1 MCFDFSWRQLC
12 PNGRCVE
19 RGENWFPWP
28 FGMAWCCSPTVRH
41 RLENQVKVRQGCP
54 PLALP
59 AGLVIASLVM
69 KTILVHSERKAQN
82 ESLEPNRVC
91 EALRMWP
98 FHERAFQG
106 PFLWQYQHS
115 ELSDS
120 SRRNLHGWN
129 SPLCYP
135 VEYHWCWGMMGIRK
149 WELVERAGF
158 RETTR
163 RQNLAWHVA
172 EELTYMRIV
181 ATA

>member
-82 ESLEPNRVC
+82 ESLECCQIGFVKHWEC
-91 EALRMWP
+91 DP
-98 FHERAFQG
+98 FMK
-106 PFLWQYQHS
+106 
-115 ELSDS
+115 ELSKDPFCDNTS
-120 SRRNLHGWN
+120 IQSLVTAHAGTCMDGILLYAILWN
-129 SPLCYP
+129 TTG
-135 VEYHWCWGMMGIRK
+135 VEAW
-149 WELVERAGF
+149 WELGSGNWWSVQVSERPLGG
-158 RETTR
+158 RT
-163 RQNLAWHVA
+163 
-172 EELTYMRIV
+172 
-181 ATA
+181 